1 MNLKLTNIT
10 MILFIF
16 IAFFSIAVTS
26 VYGEE
31 INVDMY
37 DIRKSSDL
45 PLSDEEILDMI
56 EQNTLAINPKIF
68 EEIKSNPNTLA
79 VYGKLPEKSG
89 VDSYDWHLVLSKIAK
104 NVQNDSDFQ
113 KYSYSNGGPVN
124 GYGWMYENGF
134 IRVNIEPERAELL
147 TQEDLDQIQKIFEK
161 YANENGIT
169 DLPLVI
175 AYKNWIA
182 SIDIEEARPITTRE
196 QIEFHMNSIIAVCF
210 SFMAALILIVL
221 IPKIRL

>member
-1 MNLKLTNIT
+1 MNLKLKHIA

-31 INVDMY
+31 VNVDMH

-56 EQNTLAINPKIF
+56 EQNTPAINPKEF
-68 EEIKSNPNTLA
+68 EEMKSNPNTLA

-89 VDSYDWHLVLSKIAK
+89 VESYDWDLDLLKIAK
-104 NVQNDSDFQ
+104 SVQNDSDFQ
-113 KYSYSNGGPVN
+113 KYRYLNGGPVI
-124 GYGWMYENGF
+124 GYGSTFTGGYMEVKINF
-134 IRVNIEPERAELL
+134 ERSELL
-147 TQEDLDQIQKIFEK
+147 KQEDLDQIQKIFEK
-161 YANENGIT
+161 YANENGIK
-169 DLPLVI
+169 DLPIVI
-175 AYKNWIA
+175 VYGNMAEWA
-182 SIDIEEARPITTRE
+182 IEEAIQITATE
-196 QIEFHMNSIIAVCF
+196 QMEFQTKNIIAACF
-210 SFMAALILIVL
+210 SVMAALILIVL